1 VLASWQARKP
11 SSLLASEPASL
22 RGNFM
27 DTVIETHDL
36 TKRYGSQTAVNRLNL
51 QVARGEIFGF
61 LGPNG
66 AGKTTTFLMLLGL
79 SEPTAGSALVCGFDP
94 TREALKVKR
103 VVGYLPENVGFY
115 DEMTAVDNL
124 RFVARL
130 NGIRDGALARK
141 IDEALDRV
149 GLQAEARKRVGAYS
163 RGMRQRLGI
172 AEVLMKDPQ
181 VVFLDELTLGLDPDG
196 TQRMLEMVRTLSRER
211 GITVFFSS
219 HQLDQVQRISD
230 RVGIM
235 LQGSLVGV
243 GPMDDLA
250 KRKLGVD
257 QAQYTLEEI
266 YMRYFKEGVPA
277 TP

>member
-1 VLASWQARKP
+1 
-11 SSLLASEPASL
+11 
-22 RGNFM
+22 M
-27 DTVIETHDL
+27 DTVIETHEL
-36 TKRYGSQTAVNRLNL
+36 TKRYGEQVAVNRLNL
-51 QVARGEIFGF
+51 QVQRGEIFGF

-79 SEPTAGSALVCGFDP
+79 SEPTTGTARVCGCDP
-94 TREALKVKR
+94 TRDPLQVKR

-115 DEMTAVDNL
+115 DDMTAIQNL
-124 RFVARL
+124 QYVARL

-141 IDEALDRV
+141 IEEVLDRV
-149 GLQAEARKRVGAYS
+149 GLLAESKKRVGAYS

-172 AEVLMKDPQ
+172 AEVLLKNPQ
-181 VVFLDELTLGLDPDG
+181 VVFLDEPTLGLDPDG
-196 TQRMLEMVRTLSRER
+196 TLKMLEMIRGLSREQ

-235 LQGSLVGV
+235 LQGNLVGV
-243 GPMDDLA
+243 GPMDELA
-250 KRKLGVD
+250 KQKLGVH

-266 YMRYFKEGVPA
+266 YMRYFREGVPA
-277 TP
+277 A